1 MQETNTIASHIGN
14 LGANI
19 KIFFL
24 FIIVENFLFCH
35 LLTEERK
42 QNMFFYDLNEL
53 QMCSPLHKH
62 FTIHCKILSLG
73 WKIIIL

>member
-1 MQETNTIASHIGN
+1 MQETITIASHIGT

-24 FIIVENFLFCH
+24 FITVENFLFCH

-42 QNMFFYDLNEL
+42 SNISFF
-53 QMCSPLHKH
+53 M
-62 FTIHCKILSLG
+62 T
-73 WKIIIL
+73 

>member
-1 MQETNTIASHIGN
+1 MQETITIASHIGP
-14 LGANI
+14 LGANT

-42 QNMFFYDLNEL
+42 SNISFF
-53 QMCSPLHKH
+53 M
-62 FTIHCKILSLG
+62 T
-73 WKIIIL
+73 